1 MDDRSTKTK
10 GRTVYVLESEEF
22 ELDGEATLL
31 FDLYRRSNAIS
42 LQVSVGKL
50 MFVCKKVFRFV

>member
-42 LQVSVGKL
+42 LQVTLGNL
-50 MFVCKKVFRFV
+50 VCLQKRV